1 MPSTKVNDL
10 VIYDPADWPA
20 DGFAQLLLYRYR
32 TARTEQEQ
40 ADAEMALAELGLWV
54 YLAWWPGCVR
64 GPFVPP
70 RGCYFGEVV
79 AEFDCVVRGIDCDDE
94 PCTVVLHTA
103 SASR

>member
-1 MPSTKVNDL
+1 MSSYKVNDL
-10 VIYDPADWPA
+10 VIYDPADWPT
-20 DGFAQLLLYRYR
+20 DGFAQLLLHRYR

-70 RGCYFGEVV
+70 AGDELFGVV
-79 AEFDCVVRGIDCDDE
+79 LEQFDCVVRGIDCDDE

-103 SASR
+103 ASR